1 MRVLLT
7 GGTGFIGSAVLRTLR
22 HAGHEVLAI
31 VRSQESETA
40 VNEQG
45 ATGVIGDMRDTA
57 WLAATLRGVDA
68 GVHAAAAGDST
79 DPQINTSV
87 VDAAVEAFAG
97 TDKPFVLT
105 GGIWTYGDN
114 TAIVEDSADDPPA
127 LTRWRVPLEHRLL
140 EDAARGIVIRPGIVY
155 GHGQGIPALL
165 ANGPLDDAGALLVP
179 GGEQH
184 WTTVHVDD
192 LAELYRLALEAG
204 TTGAIYL
211 GTDDGSPTVSE
222 LGTALGETVAHETAD
237 AARDRLGAD
246 FADALLLDQVADS
259 ARTREALGWSPVRP
273 PLVEDPTFTR
283 AG

>member
-45 ATGVIGDMRDTA
+45 ATGVIGDLRDTA

-68 GVHAAAAGDST
+68 GVHAAAAGDGT

-127 LTRWRVPLEHRLL
+127 LTRWRVPLERRLL

-155 GHGQGIPALL
+155 GHGHGIPALL
-165 ANGPLDDAGALLVP
+165 ANGPHDDAGALLVP